1 MFKTTLAGLA
11 AHKLRLLLTALA
23 ITLGVGFISGTF
35 VLTDAMRSG
44 VDKTFAT
51 SAGKVDV
58 AVLPKRD
65 GGEIPAS
72 MLARV
77 KDVSGVTAAEGLV
90 KGDAALIGRDGKA
103 VGDMPTVGMSVP
115 AGRLLRYEL
124 DGGRA
129 PKGPS
134 ETVLDTHLAK
144 REKFKVGDAVTVL
157 DHKNGPH
164 RFTVVGLVD
173 MGMDRDA
180 SMQGAVGFDAATAAT
195 MTGVRTFTEI
205 DVLGGGR
212 DAVQKAVGPDHD
224 ALTGKGLAQRL
235 SKANGADTAIIQTG
249 LLLFGLVAMLVSA
262 LVIYNTFAIL
272 IAQRTR
278 EMALLRCVGATRRQ
292 VFGGVLVEAVVVGLV
307 GSLLGLVAGLGLG
320 AGALG
325 VIGSFDTGLKLGG
338 PGLTGRTV
346 LVALLVGVL
355 VTVASALL
363 PARAATRVAPIA
375 ALRADLEPGSGR
387 FRLGW
392 VRTIL
397 TALFCLGGLGL
408 AGLGGFGSDKGES
421 PMYMVAVGGML
432 FFVGV
437 VAAMPALVRPLGRLV
452 GAVPARTGGVPAR
465 LAVENAQRSPRR
477 TATTTIALTIGIGL
491 MSLFSVVAASGTATA
506 NAQLDEH
513 FPVDFQIESQFG
525 GGKPADDAT
534 HRVPAGLVA
543 NLRALPQLGQVTES
557 REAGRPKKGG
567 RDTTVQTVT
576 ASSFGSLIKVTADAG
591 TVSAPEPGTLIVD
604 RETARSKGYKVGQTV
619 QVRGDR
625 GSAPIRVAGIFRG
638 DVPLHG
644 VLVNEAD
651 FQRVSAVRDAAVVW
665 AKVKPG
671 VQVDDARRAVDD
683 AARAYPTIRVGS
695 MAELRDQFTK
705 AVNVLLM
712 VFGGLLGL
720 AIVIAL
726 FGIANTLS
734 LSVVERTRESAL
746 LRALGLTRRQLRR
759 MLSVEALVMSVI
771 GALTGVFL
779 GVGFGWAATSAMSE
793 SAVFSVPYAQIIGFV
808 VLAGVAGV
816 LAAVMPARRAAKA
829 SVVESLS
836 AG

>member
-1 MFKTTLAGLA
+1 MLKTTLAGLA
-11 AHKLRLLLTALA
+11 AHRLRLLLTALA
-23 ITLGVGFISGTF
+23 ITLGVGFITGTF
-35 VLTDAMRSG
+35 VLTDSMKSG

-51 SAGKVDV
+51 SADKVDV
-58 AVLPKRD
+58 AVLPKD
-65 GGEIPAS
+65 GGELPAS
-72 MLARV
+72 LLARV
-77 KDVSGVTAAEGLV
+77 KGVSGVTAAEGLV
-90 KGDAALIGRDGKA
+90 KGSAALVGRDGKA

-115 AGRLLRYEL
+115 SGPLLRYEL

-129 PKGPS
+129 PNGPS
-134 ETVLDTHLAK
+134 ETVLDTHVAK

-157 DHKNGPH
+157 DHKNKPH

-180 SMQGAVGFDAATAAT
+180 GSRGAVGFDAATASA
-195 MTGVRTFTEI
+195 MTGEKTFTEI
-205 DVLGGGR
+205 DVLGGTR
-212 DAVQKAVGPDHD
+212 EAVASAVGPDND

-235 SKANGADTAIIQTG
+235 SKANGVDTKILQTG
-249 LLLFGLVAMLVSA
+249 LLLFGMVAMLVSA

-307 GSLLGLVAGLGLG
+307 GSLLGLAAGLGLG

-325 VIGSFDTGLKLGG
+325 VIGSFDTGLKLAG
-338 PGLTGRTV
+338 PGLTVRTV
-346 LVALLVGVL
+346 LVALLVGVV
-355 VTVASALL
+355 VTVVSALL

-375 ALRADLEPGSGR
+375 ALRSDLEPGSGR

-392 VRTIL
+392 IRTIL
-397 TALFCLGGLGL
+397 TALFGLGGVGL
-408 AGLGGFGSDKGES
+408 AGYGGFGADKGET
-421 PMYMVAVGGML
+421 PMYMVALGGML
-432 FFVGV
+432 FFLAV

-452 GAVPARTGGVPAR
+452 GAFPAKAGGVPAR
-465 LAVENAQRSPRR
+465 LAVQNAQRSPRR

-491 MSLFSVVAASGTATA
+491 MSLFSVVAASGTATT
-506 NAQLDEH
+506 NAQLDKH
-513 FPVDFQIESQFG
+513 FPVDFQVESQFG
-525 GGKPADDAT
+525 GGKSADDPSRRIPAD
-534 HRVPAGLVA
+534 LVT

-557 REAGRPKKGG
+557 REAGRPKSGG
-567 RDTTVQTVT
+567 SGMTVQTVT
-576 ASSFGSLIKVTADAG
+576 ASAFGSLIKVAADAG
-591 TVSAPEPGTLIVD
+591 TVSAPKPGTLIVD
-604 RETARSKGYKVGQTV
+604 NETAKSDGYRVGQTV
-619 QVRGDR
+619 QIRGDR
-625 GSAPIRVAGIFRG
+625 GSAPIRVAGIFHG
-638 DVPLHG
+638 DVPLRG
-644 VLVNEAD
+644 VLLNEAD
-651 FQRVSAVRDAAVVW
+651 FGRVSAVRDASVVW

-671 VQVDDARRAVDD
+671 VQVDDARRAVD
-683 AARAYPTIRVGS
+683 AATKGYPTIRVGS
-695 MAELRDQFTK
+695 MAELRDQFTQ
-705 AVNVLLM
+705 AVNTLLM

-771 GALTGVFL
+771 GALTGVVL

-793 SAVFSVPYAQIIGFV
+793 SAVFAVPYLQIIGFI

-816 LAAVMPARRAAKA
+816 VAAVMPARRAAKA

>member
-1 MFKTTLAGLA
+1 MLKTTLAGLA
-11 AHKLRLLLTALA
+11 AHRLRLLLTALA
-23 ITLGVGFISGTF
+23 ITLGVGFIAGTF

-58 AVLPKRD
+58 AVLPKHED
-65 GGEIPAS
+65 GELPAS
-72 MLARV
+72 LLARV
-77 KDVSGVTAAEGLV
+77 RAVPGVTAAEGLV
-90 KGDAALIGRDGKA
+90 KGSAALVGRDGKA
-103 VGDMPTVGMSVP
+103 VGDMPTMGMSVP
-115 AGRLLRYEL
+115 SGRLLRYDL
-124 DGGRA
+124 DGGRS

-134 ETVLDTHLAK
+134 EAVLDSHLAK
-144 REKFKVGDAVTVL
+144 RQKFKVGDTVTVL
-157 DHKNGPH
+157 DQKNRPH

-180 SMQGAVGFDAATAAT
+180 SMRGAVGFDAATASA
-195 MTGVRTFTEI
+195 MTGERTFTEI

-212 DAVQKAVGPDHD
+212 DAVAKAVGPEHD
-224 ALTGKGLAQRL
+224 ALTGKALAQRL
-235 SKANGADTAIIQTG
+235 SKANGADTQVIQTG
-249 LLLFGLVAMLVSA
+249 LLLFGFVAMLVSA

-307 GSLLGLVAGLGLG
+307 GSLLGLAAGLGLG
-320 AGALG
+320 AGALA
-325 VIGSFDTGLKLGG
+325 VIGSFDTGLTLAG
-338 PGLTGRTV
+338 PGLTLRTV
-346 LVALLVGVL
+346 LVALLVGVV
-355 VTVASALL
+355 VTVVSALL
-363 PARAATRVAPIA
+363 PARAATRVAPVA

-392 VRTIL
+392 VRTVL
-397 TALFCLGGLGL
+397 SAVFGLGGIGL
-408 AGLGGFGSDKGES
+408 AGYGGFGTQKGETA
-421 PMYMVAVGGML
+421 MYVVAAGGML
-432 FFVGV
+432 FFIGV
-437 VAAMPALVRPLGRLV
+437 VAVMPALVRPLGRLV
-452 GAVPARTGGVPAR
+452 GALPARTGGVPAR
-465 LAVENAQRSPRR
+465 LAVENARRTPRR

-513 FPVDFQIESQFG
+513 FPVDFQVESQFG
-525 GGKPADDAT
+525 GGRAVDDT
-534 HRVPAGLVA
+534 SRLVPAPLVA
-543 NLRALPQLGQVTES
+543 NLRALPQLEQVTEA
-557 REAGRPKKGG
+557 REAGRPKSGG
-567 RDTTVQTVT
+567 GPTVRTVT
-576 ASSFGSLIKVTADAG
+576 ASSFGSLIKISADAG

-604 RETARSKGYKVGQTV
+604 ARTAKAKGYRVGGTV
-619 QVRGDR
+619 QVRGER
-625 GSAPIRVAGIFRG
+625 GSVPLRVAGIFRG
-638 DVPLHG
+638 DVPLDG
-644 VLVNEAD
+644 VLVHETD
-651 FQRVSAVRDAAVVW
+651 FARVSAVRDAAVVW
-665 AKVKPG
+665 AKVRPG
-671 VQVDDARRAVDD
+671 VQVDDARHAVDQ
-683 AARAYPTIRVGS
+683 AAKPYPTIRVGS

-705 AVNVLLM
+705 AVNMLLM

-759 MLSVEALVMSVI
+759 MLSVEALVMAVI
-771 GALTGVFL
+771 GALTGIVL
-779 GVGFGWAATSAMSE
+779 GIGFGWAATSAMSDN
-793 SAVFSVPYAQIIGFV
+793 AVFDVPYLQIAGFIL
-808 VLAGVAGV
+808 LAGVSGV
-816 LAAVMPARRAAKA
+816 VAAVMPARRAAKA

>member
-1 MFKTTLAGLA
+1 MLKTTLAGLA
-11 AHKLRLLLTALA
+11 AHRLRLLLTALA

-58 AVLPKRD
+58 AVLPKD
-65 GGEIPAS
+65 GAADELPAS
-72 MLARV
+72 LLARV
-77 KDVSGVTAAEGLV
+77 RGVPGVTAAEGLV
-90 KGDAALIGRDGKA
+90 KGDAALVGRDGKA
-103 VGDMPTVGMSVP
+103 VGDMPTAGMSVP
-115 AGRLLRYEL
+115 SGRLLRYEL
-124 DGGRA
+124 NGGRA
-129 PKGPS
+129 PNGPS

-144 REKFKVGDAVTVL
+144 REKFKVGDAVTIL
-157 DHKNGPH
+157 DHRSRPH

-180 SMQGAVGFDAATAAT
+180 GMRGAVGFDTATASA

-212 DAVQKAVGPDHD
+212 DAVASAVGPGHD
-224 ALTGKGLAQRL
+224 ALTGKALAQRL
-235 SKANGADTAIIQTG
+235 SKANGADTQVIQTG
-249 LLLFGLVAMLVSA
+249 LLLFGMVAMLVSA

-292 VFGGVLVEAVVVGLV
+292 VFGGVLAEAVVVGLV

-325 VIGSFDTGLKLGG
+325 VIGSFDTGLKLGTA
-338 PGLTGRTV
+338 GLTVRTV
-346 LVALLVGVL
+346 LVALLVGVV

-363 PARAATRVAPIA
+363 PARAATRVAPVA
-375 ALRADLEPGSGR
+375 ALRAELEPGSGR

-392 VRTIL
+392 IRTVL
-397 TALFCLGGLGL
+397 TALFCLGGIGL
-408 AGLGGFGSDKGES
+408 AGLGGFGSDKGDN
-421 PMYMVAVGGML
+421 PMYMVAAGGTL
-432 FFVGV
+432 FFIGV

-452 GAVPARTGGVPAR
+452 GALPARTGGVPAR
-465 LAVENAQRSPRR
+465 LAVANAQRTPRR

-513 FPVDFQIESQFG
+513 FPVDFQVESQFG
-525 GGKPADDAT
+525 GGRDGAGRT
-534 HRVPAGLVA
+534 VPHELVTR
-543 NLRALPQLGQVTES
+543 LQALPQLGRITES
-557 REAGRPKKGG
+557 REAGRPKSGG
-567 RDTTVQTVT
+567 RDAKVSTVT
-576 ASSFGSLIKVTADAG
+576 ASSFGSLIKVTAVAG

-604 RETARSKGYKVGQTV
+604 RETAKSKGYRVGQTV
-619 QVRGDR
+619 QVRGDL

-638 DVPLHG
+638 NVPLYG
-644 VLVNEAD
+644 VLVNETD
-651 FQRVSAVRDAAVVW
+651 FARVSAVRDAAVVW

-671 VQVDDARRAVDD
+671 VHVDDARRAVDD
-683 AARAYPTIRVGS
+683 ATKGYPTIRVGS
-695 MAELRDQFTK
+695 LAELREEFTK
-705 AVNVLLM
+705 AVNTLLM

-771 GALTGVFL
+771 GALTGVVL
-779 GVGFGWAATSAMSE
+779 GIGFGWAATSAMAE
-793 SAVFSVPYAQIIGFV
+793 SAVFAVPYLQIVGFIA
-808 VLAGVAGV
+808 LAGVAGV
-816 LAAVMPARRAAKA
+816 VAAVLPARRAAKA

-836 AG
+836 SG